1 MSDTVLDT
9 MMSEMHDIN
18 CLRDSVVHFL
28 PEETTE
34 HITPLFRDTG
44 VTLGRA
50 ETGGYYVYPGFNEG
64 LWRLL

>member
-1 MSDTVLDT
+1 MGTIVLDT

-18 CLRDSVVHFL
+18 CLRDYERHYP

-34 HITPLFRDTG
+34 HIKPLLRQTG
-44 VTLGRA
+44 VTLGRSDN
-50 ETGGYYVYPGFNEG
+50 GGYYVYPGFSEG